1 MKIFNTI
8 DEWDVEEPVVVAL
21 GNFDGVHIGHQKLL
35 RACVNEAKEMGIKS
49 LCYTFS
55 NHPKNLIARI
65 NNKEKAVS
73 PVRFITSNEEKYEY
87 IASLGIDY
95 ILSIPFDMKTM
106 TMPANEFITDV
117 LIKKLNA
124 KGVCSG
130 FNYSFGA
137 GGEGTSR
144 TLIGKGK
151 ELGFHTY
158 VQNPVEVEG
167 EVVSSSLIR
176 KNIESGNMIKAS
188 KLLGHPYRVSGIV
201 TEGNK
206 LGRSF
211 DMPTANI
218 SLEAERIVPPNGVYY
233 TKTEI
238 EDKIY
243 NSISNIGVKPT
254 IGNYAKS
261 IETNIFGLD
270 SNIYGKRIKV
280 EFFHWK
286 REEKKFEEIEDLIS
300 QMRIDAHEAE
310 IWWKEH

>member
-8 DEWDVEEPVVVAL
+8 DEWDVKGPVVVAL
-21 GNFDGVHIGHQKLL
+21 GNFDGVHIGHQKLIGT
-35 RACVNEAKEMGIKS
+35 CVNQAKEMGIKS

-95 ILSIPFDMKTM
+95 ILSIPFDKKTM
-106 TMPANEFITDV
+106 ITPANEFITNV
-117 LIKKLNA
+117 LINKLNA
-124 KGVCSG
+124 KGVCCG

-137 GGEGTSR
+137 RGEGTSR

-188 KLLGHPYRVSGIV
+188 NLLGHPYRVSGVVI
-201 TEGNK
+201 EGNK

-238 EDKIY
+238 DGTIY

-261 IETNIFGLD
+261 IETNVFGFD
-270 SNIYGKRIKV
+270 KSIYGKRIKV

-286 REEKKFEEIEDLIS
+286 REEKKFEEIEDLIE